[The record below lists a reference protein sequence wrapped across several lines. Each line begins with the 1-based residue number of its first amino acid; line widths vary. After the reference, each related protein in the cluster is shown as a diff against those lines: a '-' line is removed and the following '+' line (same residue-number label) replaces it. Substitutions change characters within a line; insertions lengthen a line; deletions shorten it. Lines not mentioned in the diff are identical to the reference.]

1 MTLSALKKKKN
12 KQVFKEVQW
21 KGGRKWGSVL
31 REIWNQKKGLWFF
44 FSRRKE
50 FHHLCSPLESTRKQ
64 ERDSA
69 IGIFIQN
76 QAAQNLVPI
85 PEPGTKTQ
93 VRGKEN
99 CPQLD
104 EHQSRTWGTNPSNTG
119 SFQLA
124 SQRVWLKSRER
135 SWKECLLL
143 CGPHGVTYDCFY
155 SSVPLRLEAWPL
167 ALTLEPRKPGLV
179 LTADYLQVP
188 AVQTGSCQY
197 IHKEWTER
205 EWRGKPFFS
214 QIRFNYPS
222 PKSLPSVVPAN

>member
-1 MTLSALKKKKN
+1 MGQCPEGDMKSKEGFV
-12 KQVFKEVQW
+12 VFV
-21 KGGRKWGSVL
+21 
-31 REIWNQKKGLWFF
+31 FF